1 MNHLILIIKGFIIGI
16 GKVIPGV
23 SGSLIAVSLGIYEEA
38 IEAISHFFKDFYK
51 NIIFLGTIAIG
62 ILLAVICGSKI
73 INYLLIISYVPT
85 MLLFTGLISGTV
97 PSIFKNIS
105 VNCKNKYIYIFISAL
120 IILSLEF
127 ISFDNNYLPAN
138 NLSDYIYISI
148 LGLIDAITM
157 VVPGVSGTAIFI
169 IMGSYSFIL
178 TLFGN
183 TLNIDYVINNIWYY
197 ILFAIGLI
205 IGVIFISK
213 LMSYLFKKNK
223 NEVYMVIIGFSLSSI
238 ILLLKN
244 ILLLQYSLYELLIG
258 IILFFLGFK
267 ISSKL
272 EK

>member
-1 MNHLILIIKGFIIGI
+1 MNHLVLIIKGFIIGI

-38 IEAISHFFKDFYK
+38 IEAISKFFKNFYK
-51 NIIFLGTIAIG
+51 NIIFLGTVAIG
-62 ILLAVICGSKI
+62 ILLAIIFGSKV

-85 MLLFTGLISGTV
+85 MLLFTGLIIGTV

-105 VNCKNKYIYIFISAL
+105 INCKNKYVYIFISAL

-127 ISFDNNYLPAN
+127 INFNNNYLPSN
-138 NLSDYIYISI
+138 NLSDYIYILV

-183 TLNIDYVINNIWYY
+183 ALNIDYVINNIWYY
-197 ILFAIGLI
+197 VFFAIGLI
-205 IGVIFISK
+205 MGVIFISK
-213 LMSYLFKKNK
+213 LMAYLFKKNT
-223 NEVYMVIIGFSLSSI
+223 NEVYMIIVGFSLSSI

-244 ILLLQYSLYELLIG
+244 ILILQYNFYELLIG
-258 IILFFLGFK
+258 ILLFIIGFK
-267 ISSKL
+267 ISSRL